1 MKTQRSESRRTG
13 SNVGRK
19 PAKNAADQKT
29 ARRRLAPHDRN
40 KSAKILALLRRAAG
54 ATMNDLINATTW
66 KPHSVRGFL
75 SGVVR
80 TKLGLKLVALERKNG
95 ERAYKISPR

>member
-1 MKTQRSESRRTG
+1 
-13 SNVGRK
+13 
-19 PAKNAADQKT
+19 
-29 ARRRLAPHDRN
+29 
-40 KSAKILALLRRAAG
+40 
-54 ATMNDLINATTW
+54 MNDLINATTW